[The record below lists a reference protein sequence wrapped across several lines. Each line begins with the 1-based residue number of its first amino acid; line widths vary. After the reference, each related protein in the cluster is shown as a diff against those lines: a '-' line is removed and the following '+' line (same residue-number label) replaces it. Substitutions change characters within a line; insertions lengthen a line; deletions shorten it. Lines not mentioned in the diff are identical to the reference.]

1 MPFSYL
7 CDFDGTI
14 SPQDIGAAFV
24 ERYSPGGAATGRD
37 VLEDWLAGRMGHR
50 ELTRRQAALVR
61 IGDEDEALEFTRTFK
76 LDPHFA
82 PFVREALG
90 RGDAVMVVSEGYDF
104 YVRDHLA
111 RAGFADLPW
120 AANHARFEAGSIVA
134 EFPFADPA
142 CEQCGNCK
150 AQHVRRYR
158 GRGYHTVLVGDGVSD
173 RHGAQAADSVL
184 ARGGLHAWCVEQR
197 MPHQTFES
205 FADVAEFAR
214 RQDLAAPLP
223 RPSRVGSGSG
233 ARPRPPGA
241 RGATAPRPPAAG
253 GRDL

>member
-1 MPFSYL
+1 MPFAYL

-37 VLEDWLAGRMGHR
+37 VLQDWLAGRMGHR
-50 ELTRRQAALVR
+50 ELTRRQSALVR
-61 IGDEDEALEFTRTFK
+61 ISGVDEALAFTRTFK

-111 RAGFADLPW
+111 RAGFAGLPW
-120 AANHARFEAGSIVA
+120 AANHAHFHDGSIEA
-134 EFPFADPA
+134 QFPFADPA
-142 CEQCGNCK
+142 CEHCGNCK

-184 ARGGLHAWCVEQR
+184 ARGSLRTWCAQQG
-197 MPHQTFES
+197 MAHHPFES

-214 RQDLAAPLP
+214 RQDVSAPLP
-223 RPSRVGSGSG
+223 RASRAG
-233 ARPRPPGA
+233 
-241 RGATAPRPPAAG
+241 APRRAPAKSATGIAAPKPPVAG